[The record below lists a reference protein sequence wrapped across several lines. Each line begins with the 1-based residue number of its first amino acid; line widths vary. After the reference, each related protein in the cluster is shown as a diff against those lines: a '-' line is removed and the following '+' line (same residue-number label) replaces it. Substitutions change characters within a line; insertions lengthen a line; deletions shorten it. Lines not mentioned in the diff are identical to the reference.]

1 MPSSKAIRVVA
12 AIEGLKGIVVLSAAS
27 GFLAL
32 VHHDVHR
39 LAGMLIAHTHL
50 NPASKYPKIFLDAAA
65 EVTDLRLW
73 QLAAGAT
80 AYSLLRLIEGYGL
93 YKQRAW
99 AEILAALSGAVYVPF
114 ELMELARRPTV
125 LATFLLA
132 LNLAVVAVMVLALK
146 ARRSAA

>member
-1 MPSSKAIRVVA
+1 MS
-12 AIEGLKGIVVLSAAS
+12 
-27 GFLAL
+27 AL
-32 VHHDVHR
+32 V
-39 LAGMLIAHTHL
+39 
-50 NPASKYPKIFLDAAA
+50 
-65 EVTDLRLW
+65 
-73 QLAAGAT
+73 
-80 AYSLLRLIEGYGL
+80 EGYGL

-114 ELMELARRPTV
+114 ELMELARRPSV